1 MYRPPNKPSPT
12 SVIALV
18 LVLLMLTFII
28 SPAAA
33 AQSGTQGTA
42 RRHDVRRPVAGL
54 VIRRENGIETDDD
67 GIIGNGRW
75 GADRAPLPR
84 RAHRARRTM
93 DTMTATQLEDGILPD
108 RSTAPHRSDEST
120 DRRGRDLMPHVED
133 GQIEDKNTT
142 DGHVDAPSTD
152 DHVGAPSTD
161 DQGTEQPPMTDATGK
176 ESDSPARSLLP
187 WVIVSVGILAVLL
200 IALALM
206 PKKGRGR

>member
-1 MYRPPNKPSPT
+1 LQRKEAEHMMYRPPNKPSPT

-54 VIRRENGIETDDD
+54 VIRRENGIVTDDD
-67 GIIGNGRW
+67 GIIGNGRR

-93 DTMTATQLEDGILPD
+93 DTMTATQVEDGILPD

-120 DRRGRDLMPHVED
+120 DRRGRDLMPPAED

-142 DGHVDAPSTD
+142 DGHVDAPST
-152 DHVGAPSTD
+152 A
-161 DQGTEQPPMTDATGK
+161 DQGTEQPPMTDVTGK
-176 ESDSPARSLLP
+176 ESGSPARSLLP